1 VHEVPR
7 GPWLRVTRRAAG
19 EVACFPAAARQRPA
33 ASAEGGFLDMGAS
46 ADNSRMQ
53 LQLAPLR
60 VNGGLA
66 NAGMECVGWD
76 VCYRSR
82 LLESGE

>member
-1 VHEVPR
+1 
-7 GPWLRVTRRAAG
+7 
-19 EVACFPAAARQRPA
+19 
-33 ASAEGGFLDMGAS
+33 MGAS